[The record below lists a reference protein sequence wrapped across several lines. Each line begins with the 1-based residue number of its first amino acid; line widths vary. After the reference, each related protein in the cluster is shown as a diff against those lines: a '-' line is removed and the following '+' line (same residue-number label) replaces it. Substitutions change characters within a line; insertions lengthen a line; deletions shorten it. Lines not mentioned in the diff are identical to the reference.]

1 MKKRI
6 IYQIYYNIINTMSR
20 RNNRSS
26 SEQTADI
33 DMTPML
39 DIVFIMLIFFIV
51 TTSFVKESGIDV
63 NRPTAQTATRKE
75 QGNIIVAIKPN
86 GDVWIDKRLVD
97 IRAVRANV
105 ARLHAEQPLGS
116 VVIAADKET
125 KVQHLTQVM
134 DQIRLA
140 GIMNASIATEIE
152 SK

>member
-1 MKKRI
+1 
-6 IYQIYYNIINTMSR
+6 MSR
-20 RNNRSS
+20 RTNRSS

-51 TTSFVKESGIDV
+51 TSSFVKESGIDV

-105 ARLHAEQPLGS
+105 SRLHAEQPLGS

-125 KVQHLTQVM
+125 KVKDLTQVM

-140 GIMNASIATEIE
+140 GIMNASIATETE
-152 SK
+152 

>member
-1 MKKRI
+1 MPRRA
-6 IYQIYYNIINTMSR
+6 N
-20 RNNRSS
+20 RNNT
-26 SEQTADI
+26 EHNVEI

-63 NRPTAQTATRKE
+63 NRPSAQTSEQKE
-75 QGNIIVAIKPN
+75 RGNIIVGIKAN
-86 GDVWIDKRLVD
+86 GEIWIDKREVD

-105 ARLHAEQPLGS
+105 ARLHAENPLGS
-116 VVIAADKET
+116 VIITADRDT
-125 KVQHLTQVM
+125 RTYDLVQVM

-140 GIMNASIATEIE
+140 GITNASIATEAE

>member
-1 MKKRI
+1 M
-6 IYQIYYNIINTMSR
+6 R
-20 RNNRSS
+20 RKSNRLN
-26 SEQTADI
+26 SEQAADI

-75 QGNIIVAIKPN
+75 QGNIIVAIKAN
-86 GDVWIDKRLVD
+86 GSVWIDKRLVD

-105 ARLHAEQPLGS
+105 SRLHAEQPLGS

-125 KVQHLTQVM
+125 RVKILTQVM

-140 GIMNASIATEIE
+140 GIMNASIATEND

>member
-1 MKKRI
+1 M
-6 IYQIYYNIINTMSR
+6 R
-20 RNNRSS
+20 RRANRSS
-26 SEQTADI
+26 PEQSANI

-63 NRPTAQTATRKE
+63 NRPSAKTSDIKV
-75 QGNIIVAIKPN
+75 QGNIIVGIKAN
-86 GDVWIDKRLVD
+86 GEVWIDKRLID

-105 ARLHAEQPLGS
+105 SRLHAENPLGS
-116 VVIAADKET
+116 VIIAADRET
-125 KVQHLTQVM
+125 KTHTLVQVM

-140 GIMNASIATEIE
+140 GIVNASIATQTE

>member
-1 MKKRI
+1 
-6 IYQIYYNIINTMSR
+6 MSR

-105 ARLHAEQPLGS
+105 SRLHAEQPLGA

-125 KVQHLTQVM
+125 KVKVLTQVM

-140 GIMNASIATEIE
+140 GIMNASIATETE

>member
-1 MKKRI
+1 M
-6 IYQIYYNIINTMSR
+6 R
-20 RNNRSS
+20 RRANRSS
-26 SEQTADI
+26 SEQNADI

-63 NRPTAQTATRKE
+63 NRPSASTGVSKP
-75 QGNIIVAIKPN
+75 QGNIIVGIKAN

-97 IRAVRANV
+97 FRAVRANV
-105 ARLHAEQPLGS
+105 ARLRLENPLGS
-116 VVIAADKET
+116 VIIAADKDT
-125 KVQHLTQVM
+125 RTQALVQVI

-140 GIMNASIATEIE
+140 GIMNPAIATESE

>member
-1 MKKRI
+1 
-6 IYQIYYNIINTMSR
+6 MSR
-20 RNNRSS
+20 RTNRSS

-51 TTSFVKESGIDV
+51 TSSFVKESGIDV

-105 ARLHAEQPLGS
+105 SRLHAEQPLGS
-116 VVIAADKET
+116 VVIAVDKET
-125 KVQHLTQVM
+125 KVKNLTQVM

-140 GIMNASIATEIE
+140 GIMNASIATESE

>member
-1 MKKRI
+1 M
-6 IYQIYYNIINTMSR
+6 R
-20 RNNRSS
+20 RKCNHLNN
-26 SEQTADI
+26 EQAADI

-75 QGNIIVAIKPN
+75 QGNIIVAIKAN

-105 ARLHAEQPLGS
+105 SRLHAEQPLGS

-125 KVQHLTQVM
+125 RVKVLTQVM
-134 DQIRLA
+134 DQVRLA
-140 GIMNASIATEIE
+140 GIMNASIATEAE

>member
-1 MKKRI
+1 M
-6 IYQIYYNIINTMSR
+6 R
-20 RNNRSS
+20 RKSNRSS
-26 SEQTADI
+26 SEHTADI

-75 QGNIIVAIKPN
+75 QGNIIVAIKAN

-105 ARLHAEQPLGS
+105 SRLHAEQPLGS
-116 VVIAADKET
+116 VVIAADKDT
-125 KVQHLTQVM
+125 KVKDLTQVM

-140 GIMNASIATEIE
+140 GIMNASIATETE

>member
-1 MKKRI
+1 M
-6 IYQIYYNIINTMSR
+6 R
-20 RNNRSS
+20 RRSNRST

-51 TTSFVKESGIDV
+51 TTSFVKESGINV

-86 GDVWIDKRLVD
+86 GDVWIDKRQVD

-105 ARLHAEQPLGS
+105 SRLHAEQPLGA
-116 VVIAADKET
+116 VIIAADKQT
-125 KVQHLTQVM
+125 KVKVLIQVM

-140 GIMNASIATEIE
+140 GIMNASIATETE

>member
-1 MKKRI
+1 M
-6 IYQIYYNIINTMSR
+6 R
-20 RNNRSS
+20 RRSNRSG

-86 GDVWIDKRLVD
+86 GDVWIDKRQVD

-105 ARLHAEQPLGS
+105 SRLHAEQPLGS
-116 VVIAADKET
+116 VVIAADKDT
-125 KVQHLTQVM
+125 KVKALTQVM

-140 GIMNASIATEIE
+140 GIMNASIATETE

>member
-1 MKKRI
+1 M
-6 IYQIYYNIINTMSR
+6 R
-20 RNNRSS
+20 RRSKHSNN
-26 SEQTADI
+26 EQTADI

-75 QGNIIVAIKPN
+75 QGNIIVGIKAN

-105 ARLHAEQPLGS
+105 SRLHAEQPMGS
-116 VVIAADKET
+116 VVIAADKDT
-125 KVQHLTQVM
+125 KVQVLTQVM

-152 SK
+152 SQ

>member
-1 MKKRI
+1 
-6 IYQIYYNIINTMSR
+6 MSR
-20 RNNRSS
+20 RSNRSN
-26 SEQTADI
+26 SEQAADI

-75 QGNIIVAIKPN
+75 QGNIIVSIKPN

-97 IRAVRANV
+97 VRAVRANV

-125 KVQHLTQVM
+125 KVKILTQVM

-140 GIMNASIATEIE
+140 GIMNASIATETE